1 MNISIKDRGQ
11 LTGAISGSQ
20 YKVSEQKKAQ
30 DEAVKQSDIS
40 YTSVSSH
47 GDTVTVSKAGKA
59 ANSNMG
65 NQDRADGTVTKK
77 NVGEY
82 LTESESSES
91 SNSTINLSGY
101 TEIELKQMYLDGD
114 ITKAEYD
121 EELDSRETSN

>member
-1 MNISIKDRGQ
+1 MNISIKDTGQ

-20 YKVSEQKKAQ
+20 YKVSEQKKTQ
-30 DEAVKQSDIS
+30 EETVRQSDTS
-40 YTSVSSH
+40 YTAVSSQ
-47 GDTVTVSKAGKA
+47 GDTVTVSEAGKA

-65 NQDRADGTVTKK
+65 NQDRTDGTVTKK
-77 NVGEY
+77 NVEEY

-101 TEIELKQMYLDGD
+101 TETELKQMYLDGD

-121 EELDSRETSN
+121 EELASRETSS

>member
-77 NVGEY
+77 NVVP
-82 LTESESSES
+82 SV
-91 SNSTINLSGY
+91 
-101 TEIELKQMYLDGD
+101 
-114 ITKAEYD
+114 
-121 EELDSRETSN
+121 